1 MIYWAPFQM
10 YFLRLSTVPRDI
22 APEKKPLEWHVLS
35 SLYEEKKKKKG
46 CKEHFCTES
55 YPLLKLWASFKAG
68 IYWGLK
74 IRRWNCMFNCKHCRK
89 LWIFIL
95 VINFWH
101 PIEIQVILEN
111 SAMSFWQESELL
123 ILLVCRKY
131 KNYDGLTQGIFSLCY
146 RKLLK
151 VGESVGD
158 RHCYL
163 LLGQSI
169 SHWLEILPSGQW

>member
-1 MIYWAPFQM
+1 M
-10 YFLRLSTVPRDI
+10 
-22 APEKKPLEWHVLS
+22 S
-35 SLYEEKKKKKG
+35 SLPDVFSTIVYSSKRHCPWEKALRMTCSIFTIWRKNKKKG